1 VNWKT
6 GIRHLA
12 KEARTIV
19 RVVKH
24 PGSPWP
30 ARFSAGV
37 ATAYLLSPIQLI
49 PTIIPV
55 IGQLDDALVI
65 WAAMRL
71 IRRVTPDLV
80 FAECSGAASKQLPPG
95 TTHPST
101 TVRAF
106 ESSSL

>member
-1 VNWKT
+1 MNWKT

-12 KEARTIV
+12 NEARTIA

-30 ARFSAGV
+30 ARFSAWV

-49 PTIIPV
+49 PTFVPV

-65 WAAMRL
+65 CAAMRL
-71 IRRVTPDLV
+71 IRRVTPGVV
-80 FAECSGAASKQLPPG
+80 FAECSGAAWKQMSTG
-95 TTHPST
+95 TTQTST
-101 TVRAF
+101 TVQAF
-106 ESSSL
+106 ESRSL